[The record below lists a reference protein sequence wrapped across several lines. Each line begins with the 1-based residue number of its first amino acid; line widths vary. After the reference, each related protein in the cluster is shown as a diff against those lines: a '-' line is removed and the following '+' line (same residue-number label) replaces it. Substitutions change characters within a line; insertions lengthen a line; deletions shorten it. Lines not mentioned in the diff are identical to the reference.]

1 MNIVKYKVS
10 KSPIALCMI
19 DNSQIYQSAWTT
31 ELVKN
36 IADHTITNAYSKGYD
51 ILQGQNEDE
60 LLICA
65 ANDGYKFAVV
75 FSLGTEFI
83 NGLNF
88 FDEIEKLSQCDLFLA
103 GHILDRKDAY
113 YELHH
118 QCYFINLEEYKKLGY
133 PKIGQQELGARH
145 EQYAPMRSLDNIH
158 DDYTPTKIISGFTKA
173 VYNHK
178 CHGWNIL
185 SLAFD
190 NNLPVIV
197 FDNNIRNNKKHYYP
211 ENQKDFL
218 KHCQW
223 AYMRHNYC
231 ADEFIHTNNTEQGV
245 FESTDFE
252 QVFVPA
258 SGLWW
263 TNVISRTKPV
273 KVVMYDY
280 NQKALDYWKNNTPK
294 INNVEYEFIKVDLL
308 TESYDF
314 SHFDKT
320 LPSIIILSN
329 IFAYEG
335 TSFLY
340 SLEYRLTKE
349 NEILTTISNTFENYY
364 VSTSGRAATG
374 FADVKLAGKLEPVD
388 IKTLQKP
395 TWHIRDWL

>member
-1 MNIVKYKVS
+1 MIFEV
-10 KSPIALCMI
+10 ALK
-19 DNSQIYQSAWTT
+19 DN
-31 ELVKN
+31 LKN
-36 IADHTITNAYSKGYD
+36 K
-51 ILQGQNEDE
+51 
-60 LLICA
+60 
-65 ANDGYKFAVV
+65 
-75 FSLGTEFI
+75 
-83 NGLNF
+83 
-88 FDEIEKLSQCDLFLA
+88 
-103 GHILDRKDAY
+103 
-113 YELHH
+113 
-118 QCYFINLEEYKKLGY
+118 
-133 PKIGQQELGARH
+133 
-145 EQYAPMRSLDNIH
+145 
-158 DDYTPTKIISGFTKA
+158 KIIKID
-173 VYNHK
+173 K
-178 CHGWNIL
+178 I
-185 SLAFD
+185 
-190 NNLPVIV
+190 I
-197 FDNNIRNNKKHYYP
+197 
-211 ENQKDFL
+211 NQKDFL

-349 NEILTTISNTFENYY
+349 NEILTTIS
-364 VSTSGRAATG
+364 G
-374 FADVKLAGKLEPVD
+374 VKFSDCYAKN
-388 IKTLQKP
+388 
-395 TWHIRDWL
+395 